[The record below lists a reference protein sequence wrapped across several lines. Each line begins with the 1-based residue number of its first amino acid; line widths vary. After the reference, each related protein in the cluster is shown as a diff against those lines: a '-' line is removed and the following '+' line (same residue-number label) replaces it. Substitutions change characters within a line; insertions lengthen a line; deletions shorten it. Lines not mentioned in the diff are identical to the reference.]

1 MTDAWTVTVKELIE
15 LLSDRSSRRGVLV
28 QAILVTV
35 ALGVL
40 VPRST
45 AQQWLV
51 DSPDAILLFL
61 LLPPVIAGSLG
72 ADAFAGERERRTLET
87 LLATPLSDRAVVAGK
102 ALAALTAAIAVT
114 VVSLIAAVITVNV
127 AAAPPA
133 MFVPSWTVCG
143 GALFG
148 AIASSC
154 VTTAMA
160 IGLSLRTTVARAVQQ
175 MVSLG
180 FVVPVALGASLA
192 ERAGFAFTWP
202 HVFELELLA
211 VIVGLGGLAVT
222 AARFH
227 RDRLFVKR

>member
-1 MTDAWTVTVKELIE
+1 MTDAWIVTVKELIE
-15 LLSDRSSRRGVLV
+15 MVSDRSSRRGLLV

-35 ALGVL
+35 GLGIL
-40 VPRST
+40 VPHST
-45 AQQWLV
+45 AALWLAG
-51 DSPDAILLFL
+51 SPDAILLFL
-61 LLPPVIAGSLG
+61 LLPPVVAGALG

-102 ALAALTAAIAVT
+102 AIAALTAAAAVS
-114 VVSLIAAVITVNV
+114 VASLIAAVITVNV
-127 AAAPPA
+127 VAAPPA
-133 MFVPSWTVCG
+133 MFVPSGAVCA
-143 GALFG
+143 GALCG

-160 IGLSLRTTVARAVQQ
+160 IGLSLRMPVVRAVQQ
-175 MVSLG
+175 IVSLG
-180 FVVPVALGASLA
+180 FVVPVAIGAALA

-211 VIVGLGGLAVT
+211 VAVGLAGLAAT

-227 RDRLFVKR
+227 RDRLFVTR